1 MNVSVARFRAM
12 ESVEAIELSST
23 EAAVLLYLAH
33 RIDANL
39 SCWPSRERIAAGTKF
54 SVRSVSRAL
63 SALRRREL
71 VEITYRRDSGGRTRY
86 QDIRLS
92 FPKHLL
98 SAPGAFVARGP
109 NDTEGKNIEEPG
121 DTLAYRNIQFIDKQ
135 SEELKEDVKTTQ
147 TDSVDL
153 ISRSGEENK
162 DLFSGKND
170 PSLSVEI
177 DNIANS
183 YALEAGVATLP
194 FPHHSNFTL
203 AHESRYDQK
212 LLEGC
217 ALVSSFL
224 EACAKGSPKARVAF
238 WHELGRLQYPQ
249 LPRYRERHKIP
260 YLQSKEL
267 HAVFNALGRIACP
280 VLASLFANWEWAVG
294 HVNVAEDPPRVP
306 EIPYIWERLRD
317 FQNFWASLFSEAVF
331 ESSAEKREVIEVL
344 GIR

>member
-1 MNVSVARFRAM
+1 M
-12 ESVEAIELSST
+12 EIVETTELSST
-23 EAAVLLYLAH
+23 EASVLLYLAH
-33 RIDANL
+33 RIDENL

-63 SALRRREL
+63 SALRKRRL
-71 VEITYRRDSGGRTRY
+71 VEITYRRDAGGRTRFK
-86 QDIRLS
+86 DIRLC
-92 FPKHLL
+92 FPRHHLSL
-98 SAPGAFVARGP
+98 PSDSATRGP
-109 NDTEGKNIEEPG
+109 SDTEGRKIEEPG
-121 DTLAYRNIQFIDKQ
+121 DTLAYRNIQALDKQ

-147 TDSVDL
+147 TNSVDL
-153 ISRSGEENK
+153 ISPSGKEDKNF
-162 DLFSGKND
+162 FSGKND

-194 FPHHSNFTL
+194 FPHHYSFTL

-249 LPRYRERHKIP
+249 LPRYREKHKIP
-260 YLQSKEL
+260 YLQLKEL
-267 HAVFNALGRIACP
+267 NAVFNALGRAACP
-280 VLASLFANWEWAVG
+280 VLASLFANWECAVG
-294 HVNVAEDPPRVP
+294 YVNVVEDPPDLP
-306 EIPYIWERLRD
+306 P
-317 FQNFWASLFSEAVF
+317 
-331 ESSAEKREVIEVL
+331 
-344 GIR
+344 